1 MYEWCAVVIMSLLI
15 WGAALK
21 YALLAREYIISSG
34 QQVRELKW
42 QCPEITEHVYV
53 IDFCRICQ
61 RPILLGQSL
70 VDSNVIAA
78 NPGYP
83 RHLDCDY
90 ALKKAR
96 GEI

>member
-1 MYEWCAVVIMSLLI
+1 MYEWCAVVII
-15 WGAALK
+15 FWIVWGFVFG
-21 YALLAREYIISSG
+21 YAIMAREYFISSRR
-34 QQVRELKW
+34 QVRELKW

-70 VDSNVIAA
+70 VDGNVIAA